1 MDKFYLEKVT
11 QKRKNDIIEYIREFY
26 KFGSRINGVGRLQD
40 YVTED
45 NENFDDCF
53 KKIEK
58 EENEELHK
66 TCFLFIREND
76 DKLIG
81 MLNIRIC
88 EDLKDYPYGHIGYSI
103 RPLERNK
110 GYGKIQF
117 FLALE
122 ELKKNNIKICQM
134 NCESSND
141 ASRKVILSLGG
152 VFEKNIDCEEY
163 YLIDICKTIK
173 EKYGKYSSYEKK
185 KIITNPIIVTTLCN
199 KKEIADKIKN
209 TLLKKRLISGC
220 QVSERKSTYWWNNA
234 IEEEIEFHLEMRS
247 KENLFYKIKEIIL
260 EINDYDVCEISYYEI
275 KGANKEFLEWIEN
288 ETI

>member
-11 QKRKNDIIEYIREFY
+11 PKRKNDIIEYIRELY
-26 KFGSRINGVGRLQD
+26 KFGSIINGVGRLQD

-45 NENFDDCF
+45 NENFDDWF
-53 KKIEK
+53 KKIKK
-58 EENEELHK
+58 EENEEFHK

-122 ELKKNNIKICQM
+122 ELKKNNIKTCQM
-134 NCESSND
+134 NCESCND

-163 YLIDICKTIK
+163 YLIDIYKAIK
-173 EKYGKYSSYEKK
+173 ENNDKYSSYEK
-185 KIITNPIIVTTLCN
+185 IIIKPIIVTTLCD

-209 TLLKKRLISGC
+209 ILLKKRLISGC
-220 QVSERKSTYWWNNA
+220 QISERKSTYWWNDA
-234 IEEEIEFHLEMRS
+234 IEEAIEFHLEMRS
-247 KENLFYKIKEIIL
+247 KENLFDKIKETIL

-275 KGANKEFLEWIEN
+275 KGANRDFLEWIEN